1 MVSDPAELRYFKRLV
16 STLVSWDLAM
26 IIHPPSCGYN
36 NIYYDWECTC
46 GHHEKTV
53 PTYNDETHVMVSRD
67 TLRSMRERIDQL
79 SQALHMYEQSRM
91 SQQAMDREYMK
102 ERKRRMEL
110 QQINESQFFD
120 QANSP
125 QKLTKI

>member
-1 MVSDPAELRYFKRLV
+1 
-16 STLVSWDLAM
+16 
-26 IIHPPSCGYN
+26 
-36 NIYYDWECTC
+36 
-46 GHHEKTV
+46 
-53 PTYNDETHVMVSRD
+53 
-67 TLRSMRERIDQL
+67 MRERIDQL